1 MYTKKQNKNIRI
13 ISPELLGISIIPIRM
28 LKWFVNI
35 TVLFILFSAC
45 TSNKKLFYL
54 QNKSHRIKPGELI
67 AHKKYL
73 YKIQPN
79 DILSVKILGLDLN
92 TTSFFNI
99 ESNTAFNQYN
109 PAALYLNGYS
119 VNDSGY
125 IYLPIIGPLK
135 VKDLNIEEAA
145 SLVQSKIDEHLSKAT
160 VIVKLVSF
168 KLTVLGEVKKP
179 GMYNIYNDRVTILE
193 ALGLAGDITDF
204 GNRTNVMLIRQTAR
218 GTMLFNIDL
227 TDSELIGSELYF
239 LNPGDVIYVEPL
251 RTKQARLSVPTA
263 SLILSGITTLVLI
276 LNLFRPF

>member
-1 MYTKKQNKNIRI
+1 M
-13 ISPELLGISIIPIRM
+13 
-28 LKWFVNI
+28 
-35 TVLFILFSAC
+35 
-45 TSNKKLFYL
+45 
-54 QNKSHRIKPGELI
+54 IKPGELI

-73 YKIQPN
+73 YKIQP
-79 DILSVKILGLDLN
+79 DDVLSVKILGLDPN

-125 IYLPIIGPLK
+125 IYLPIIGPLM

-145 SLVQSKIDEHLSKAT
+145 SLIQSKVDEHLSKAT
-160 VIVKLVSF
+160 VIVKLVNF

-179 GMYNIYNDRVTILE
+179 GMYNIYNDRVTIFE

-218 GTMLFNIDL
+218 GTMLFNIDM
-227 TDSELIGSELYF
+227 TDSELIRSELYF
-239 LNPGDVIYVEPL
+239 LLPGDVIYVEPL
-251 RTKQARLSVPTA
+251 RAKAVRLGVPA
-263 SLILSGITTLVLI
+263 AQLILSGISTILLI
-276 LNLFRPF
+276 YTIFFL

>member
-1 MYTKKQNKNIRI
+1 MI
-13 ISPELLGISIIPIRM
+13 
-28 LKWFVNI
+28 KWFVNI
-35 TVLFILFSAC
+35 TVLFILLSAC
-45 TSNKKLFYL
+45 TSNKKLVYL

-79 DILSVKILGLDLN
+79 DVLSVKILGLDPN

-135 VKDLNIEEAA
+135 VIDYSIEEAA
-145 SLVQSKIDEHLSKAT
+145 SLIQAKVDEHLSKAT
-160 VIVKLVSF
+160 VIVKLVNF

-179 GMYNIYNDRVTILE
+179 GMYNIYNDGVTILE

-204 GNRTNVMLIRQTAR
+204 GNRTNVMLIRQTAQ
-218 GTMLFNIDL
+218 GAMLFNIDL
-227 TDSELIGSELYF
+227 TDSEMIRSNLYF
-239 LNPGDVIYVEPL
+239 LLPGDVIYVEPL

>member
-1 MYTKKQNKNIRI
+1 MI
-13 ISPELLGISIIPIRM
+13 
-28 LKWFVNI
+28 KWFVNI
-35 TVLFILFSAC
+35 TVLFILLSAC
-45 TSNKKLFYL
+45 TSNKKLVYL

-67 AHKKYL
+67 AHKKHL
-73 YKIQPN
+73 YKIQP
-79 DILSVKILGLDLN
+79 DDVLSVKILGLDPN

-99 ESNTAFNQYN
+99 ESNAAFNQYN

-135 VKDLNIEEAA
+135 VIDYSIEEAA
-145 SLVQSKIDEHLSKAT
+145 SLIQSKVDEHLSKAT
-160 VIVKLVSF
+160 VIVKLVNF

-179 GMYNIYNDRVTILE
+179 GMYNIYNDGVTILE

-218 GTMLFNIDL
+218 GAMLFNIDL
-227 TDSELIGSELYF
+227 TDSEMIRSELYY
-239 LNPGDVIYVEPL
+239 LLPGDVIYIEPL